1 MKHPL
6 SDLKPFQRDP
16 LQFFL
21 DKGIGAA
28 APLVRLN
35 MGFSPVYLVADAELI
50 KPIFKAPERDID
62 KGKLIYKLREV
73 IGESSMVLSGPPH
86 KERRAAI
93 HAQLARGVADGYAPD
108 ICAIIR
114 SHAGGVALASEFD
127 AHKFSATLAVRI
139 IANILFGQGVL
150 TTNDENG
157 LIAALHMAEDD
168 LAAKIFKIAPDWP
181 WVHFRKKRQL
191 ADAKRIMS
199 FVVERTQKRATKR
212 SILSA
217 LNALDLTAKQ
227 MQEEILLLLLAG
239 HHTSGSAGGWL
250 LYHLAIF
257 PDLADRIAAEA
268 RSVTGPDG
276 EIDSSR
282 LKDAKISLA
291 TVKETL
297 RLYPSAYWLS
307 RETMRAMEIGGV
319 QLKKGTSLIVSPWH
333 IHRDPRYW
341 PNPDE
346 FDHNRDFSGPAFLPF
361 GAGPRVCVGM
371 GLGLLELQLMALE
384 MASAFSIDL
393 LSPNPAGRPRP
404 SITIVPPPIRLR
416 LTARERIRQVP
427 QAA

>member
-1 MKHPL
+1 
-6 SDLKPFQRDP
+6 
-16 LQFFL
+16 
-21 DKGIGAA
+21 
-28 APLVRLN
+28 
-35 MGFSPVYLVADAELI
+35 
-50 KPIFKAPERDID
+50 
-62 KGKLIYKLREV
+62 
-73 IGESSMVLSGPPH
+73 
-86 KERRAAI
+86 
-93 HAQLARGVADGYAPD
+93 
-108 ICAIIR
+108 
-114 SHAGGVALASEFD
+114 LASEFD

-181 WVHFRKKRQL
+181 WVHFRKKRRL

-217 LNALDLTAKQ
+217 LTALNLTAKQ

-291 TVKETL
+291 AVKETL

-346 FDHNRDFSGPAFLPF
+346 FDHSRDFSGPAFLPF

-393 LSPNPAGRPRP
+393 LSPNPAGRPKP

>member
-6 SDLKPFQRDP
+6 SDLGPFQRDP

-21 DKGIGAA
+21 DKGVGASTS
-28 APLVRLN
+28 LVRLN
-35 MGFSPVYLVADAELI
+35 MGFSPVYLIADAELI
-50 KPIFKAPERDID
+50 KPVFKAPEADID
-62 KGKLIYKLREV
+62 KGRLIYKLREV
-73 IGESSMVLSGPPH
+73 IGESSMVLSGPRH
-86 KERRAAI
+86 RERRAAI
-93 HAQLARGVADGYAPD
+93 HARLARGVADGYAPD

-150 TTNDENG
+150 TANDENN
-157 LIAALHMAEDD
+157 LVAALHMAEDD

-181 WVHFRKKRQL
+181 WVYFRKKRRL
-191 ADAKRIMS
+191 AGAKRMMQ
-199 FVVERTQKRATKR
+199 FVVERTQKRATEH

-217 LNALDLTAKQ
+217 LQALNLTPKQ
-227 MQEEILLLLLAG
+227 MQEEILLLLLSG

-250 LYHLAIF
+250 LYHLAIY
-257 PDLADRIAAEA
+257 PDLASQIALEA
-268 RSVTGPDG
+268 MSVATPDG
-276 EIDSSR
+276 EIDATK

-291 TVKETL
+291 VAKETL

-307 RETMRAMEIGGV
+307 RETKRAMEIGGV
-319 QLKKGTSLIVSPWH
+319 PLRRGTSLIVSPWH

-341 PNPDE
+341 PNPDQ
-346 FDHNRDFSGPAFLPF
+346 FDHTRDFSGPAFLPF

-371 GLGLLELQLMALE
+371 GLGLLELQLLALE

-393 LSPNPAGRPRP
+393 LSPRPAGRPRP
-404 SITIVPPPIRLR
+404 SITIVPPSIRLR
-416 LTARERIRQVP
+416 LTTRERVRQVP